1 MSFFSQLKD
10 EMHDKNID
18 KTKLHDLTA
27 DLPEQQVQGPD
38 QAAEQDIHIDQVD
51 TVGAVCTARTA
62 QAAGCR
68 SGFSRSSGLYRFKA

>member
-27 DLPEQQVQGPD
+27 DLPEQQVQGRMYSP
-38 QAAEQDIHIDQVD
+38 H
-51 TVGAVCTARTA
+51 
-62 QAAGCR
+62 
-68 SGFSRSSGLYRFKA
+68 SPSSRMSIRIFPIIRIISL